1 MVTNVVMNVMG
12 KATMWGTCKRKNV
25 FSIFLFCLATL
36 LLPQKV
42 QTKEFIIGV
51 EDIPYYPLFEYKLN
65 KDTYS
70 KELLNRFAASKGYK
84 FTYLPLPIKRFD
96 TWLIEDKID
105 FKYPDNLRWYS
116 EYLLREKYIF
126 SQSTIKLV
134 AGTSVLKS
142 SLKKD
147 ISEFKS
153 VGTLLGFYPTNWIE
167 EIKRGEVS
175 LYEDISTKILIQQ
188 LLAKNIDG
196 IEIEPSVIRYYL
208 EELGVSDDLV
218 VIDKRFKYDVYDFY
232 LSTIKHPKV
241 IQEFNQF
248 LDNNKKLLEEMNK
261 RYKIFDYKP
270 YLK

>member
-1 MVTNVVMNVMG
+1 MNVMSKIIMG
-12 KATMWGTCKRKNV
+12 
-25 FSIFLFCLATL
+25 SIYQKSKVVRIFIFCFFTL
-36 LLPQKV
+36 LLPQKTLA
-42 QTKEFIIGV
+42 QEFIIGV

-65 KDTYS
+65 RDTYS

-96 TWLIEDKID
+96 TWLLEDKID

-153 VGTLLGFYPTNWIE
+153 VGTLLGFYPTNWID
-167 EIKRGEVS
+167 EIKRGKVS

-208 EELGVSDDLV
+208 EELGESDDLV

-232 LSTIKHPKV
+232 LSTIKHPK
-241 IQEFNQF
+241 IIGEFNEF
-248 LDNNKKLLEEMNK
+248 LNNNKKLLEELNTK
-261 RYKIFDYKP
+261 YKIFDYKP